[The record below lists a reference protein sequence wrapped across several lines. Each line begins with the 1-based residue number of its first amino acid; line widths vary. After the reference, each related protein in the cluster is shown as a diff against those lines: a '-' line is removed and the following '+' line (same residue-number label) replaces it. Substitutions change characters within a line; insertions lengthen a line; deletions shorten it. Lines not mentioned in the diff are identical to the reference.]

1 MNRERQWNQA
11 DIEHLVSLVVDR
23 LIGPDTTHA
32 PTGQPIPKKYAAPQQ
47 FAAPPKQTQAA
58 TSQPKNNTPSA
69 AELVLGERL
78 VTLETLRNRLKGVT
92 SVQVSSKAIV
102 TPAVRDELKDRNI
115 SLTVA
120 DNTPAASPLSK
131 LAVLA
136 YGEPAEL
143 SAWSQQVSVER
154 ETDPRR
160 AVARAVNLTRQTGLA
175 VLLCKDAAA
184 AACLANRT
192 AGIRALAA
200 PATSALESAMRAIGA
215 NLVVVDPATLAD
227 GSVEDFLN
235 SVARNRGLSAPVWW
249 KE

>member
-32 PTGQPIPKKYAAPQQ
+32 PTGQPIPQKYAAP
-47 FAAPPKQTQAA
+47 PKNTQP
-58 TSQPKNNTPSA
+58 TTNQPKNNNNSTTN
-69 AELVLGERL
+69 LVLGERL
-78 VTLETLRNRLKGVT
+78 ITLETLRNRLKGVT

-102 TPAVRDELKDRNI
+102 TPAVKDELKDRGVA
-115 SLTVA
+115 LVVA
-120 DNTPAASPLSK
+120 DNAPTASPLSK

-136 YGEPAEL
+136 CGEPGDL

-154 ETDPRR
+154 ETAPRR

-184 AACLANRT
+184 SACLANRT
-192 AGIRALAA
+192 VGIRALAA
-200 PATSALESAMRAIGA
+200 PATSGLEAAMRAIGA
-215 NLVVVDPATLAD
+215 NLVIVDPATLTAS
-227 GSVEDFLN
+227 GIEDFLN
-235 SVARNRGLSAPVWW
+235 TVARSRGLSAPTWW